1 MKEVCP
7 SYFNVSVAVQ
17 SAENSLRLMEEVISR
32 YSSISNH
39 DHVITRAYLDNAM
52 RMCKSVCQ
60 YAIDTYMLVVGK
72 IQRDFYKRVL
82 AFQDKYILV
91 YERYEKAIQI
101 PVLIDA
107 TLDDLPF

>member
-1 MKEVCP
+1 MKEICP
-7 SYFNVSVAVQ
+7 SYFNVSLAVQ
-17 SAENSLRLMEEVISR
+17 SAENSLRLMEDIISR
-32 YSSISNH
+32 YSSISNR

-52 RMCKSVCQ
+52 HMCKCVCQ
-60 YAIDTYMLVVGK
+60 YAIDTYMLVIGK
-72 IQRDFYKRVL
+72 VHHDFYKRVL

-91 YERYEKAIQI
+91 YERYDKAIQV